1 MPPRQPG
8 KAQVQPFRSHEDL
21 KKTYDTPNQN
31 QKLMF
36 LNKMMPFFSTL
47 TQYCHYQQ
55 GWNSASAVAAG
66 LQYYLCR
73 HDWSVEGGRIFF
85 FQLYEI
91 VSSMIGRFPRVLHW
105 EGTFLHGCYSHCYFF
120 PVVNRLPLSSS
131 LMESSYRSSTEEWIH
146 IACLNIW
153 LDLIC
158 WSAWEPLSHFPSDPE
173 EHHVA
178 NGDATSL
185 TAIHCSGSSPEKH
198 SNHGWPREISYSGHL
213 TWLQ

>member
-1 MPPRQPG
+1 
-8 KAQVQPFRSHEDL
+8 
-21 KKTYDTPNQN
+21 
-31 QKLMF
+31 
-36 LNKMMPFFSTL
+36 
-47 TQYCHYQQ
+47 
-55 GWNSASAVAAG
+55 
-66 LQYYLCR
+66 
-73 HDWSVEGGRIFF
+73 
-85 FQLYEI
+85 
-91 VSSMIGRFPRVLHW
+91 MIGRFPRVLHW
-105 EGTFLHGCYSHCYFF
+105 EGTFLHGCYSYCYFF

-146 IACLNIW
+146 MARLNIW

-198 SNHGWPREISYSGHL
+198 SNHGWPPEISYCGHL
-213 TWLQ
+213 TAAIEANLKSSSFVLWHIITWVIPMSNELVCWSIWRLRSSNQTESLELMCLIFRSVRWQAILRICH